1 MKTFNI
7 NLNIEATDQHELEAK
22 LQAFQDLQDHLDHE
36 DFIAAT
42 EIIVEHPEIVEF
54 IKEVI
59 PEDGEELGMTDY
71 IGIARK
77 AFQRFAA
84 A

>member
-7 NLNIEATDQHELEAK
+7 NLNINATDQNELEAK

-36 DFIAAT
+36 DFIAAS
-42 EIIVEHPEIVEF
+42 EVIVEHPEIVEF

-59 PEDGEELGMTDY
+59 PEEGGELGMTDY

-77 AFQRFAA
+77 AFQRFAVA
-84 A
+84 